1 MRESD
6 HITVRQMLHR
16 AADCFPNKEGIVDET
31 ARYTYK
37 EFLDAAQRC
46 AAIYHEL
53 GVRKGDRVAL
63 MLFPSTIHCISL
75 FAAFELG
82 ALPVSLHIR
91 ETSKAM
97 AAVVGR
103 ISPRILV
110 YDAAVETKAKE
121 VLDLCP
127 LVTGSVRGTSSEIA
141 NLHPEAKPAAEIP
154 KDLENYSLDFEP
166 MPVFETDPAA
176 IVLSSG
182 TTGIPKGIVH
192 TNRTLMEGARGGT
205 YNYNGI
211 KPSDSFINIFTTSFI
226 AWYNA
231 TLPFFNV
238 GAKIVFRSKWD
249 PKMYLETADQE
260 KISIIFLVPT
270 MWRMLFAQDID
281 GGNYDLG
288 SIKMA
293 AFAGEVMDPTTLE
306 RIKERISPHL
316 MQIFGSTEL
325 GGSAGAVMFE
335 EDMVGDHLVSVGKPM
350 LNAEIRIIKPGATRH
365 DQLPVGESGEV
376 IIRGPSIANLVWDDC
391 KVARKIFE
399 PDGVNSWWHSGD
411 MGHLDEEG
419 YLFLEGRVDDM
430 IISGGINIMP
440 ARVEEVLLSH
450 PDIAEVAVVGIADPE
465 WGQKVKAFVVPKG
478 ASELTEKG
486 LDQFMK
492 ESELADFQRPRLYEI
507 IDSLPRTATGKL
519 NRKALR

>member
-1 MRESD
+1 
-6 HITVRQMLHR
+6 
-16 AADCFPNKEGIVDET
+16 
-31 ARYTYK
+31 
-37 EFLDAAQRC
+37 
-46 AAIYHEL
+46 
-53 GVRKGDRVAL
+53 
-63 MLFPSTIHCISL
+63 
-75 FAAFELG
+75 
-82 ALPVSLHIR
+82 
-91 ETSKAM
+91 
-97 AAVVGR
+97 
-103 ISPRILV
+103 
-110 YDAAVETKAKE
+110 
-121 VLDLCP
+121 
-127 LVTGSVRGTSSEIA
+127 
-141 NLHPEAKPAAEIP
+141 
-154 KDLENYSLDFEP
+154 
-166 MPVFETDPAA
+166 
-176 IVLSSG
+176 
-182 TTGIPKGIVH
+182 
-192 TNRTLMEGARGGT
+192 MEGARGGV

-238 GAKIVFRSKWD
+238 GAKVVFRSKWD
-249 PKMYLETADQE
+249 PKMYLETAGQE

-270 MWRMLFAQDID
+270 MWRMIFAKDLD
-281 GGNYDLG
+281 RGDYDLG

-325 GGSAGAVMFE
+325 GGSSGAVMFE

-350 LNAEIRIIKPGATRH
+350 LNSEIRIIKPGGTRH

-399 PDGVNSWWHSGD
+399 PDGGNSWWHSGD
-411 MGHLDEEG
+411 MGHLDQES

-440 ARVEEVLLSH
+440 ARVEEVLLTH
-450 PDIAEVAVVGIADPE
+450 PGIAEVAVVGIADSE

-478 ASELTEKG
+478 TSELTQKD
-486 LDQFMK
+486 LDEFMR

-507 IDSLPRTATGKL
+507 LDSLPRTATGKL